1 MIGFEPLSLVVAT
14 YLVMV
19 NVLVGSCRYGGNR
32 VWMLSDLDRIGRGGW
47 SLLKVT

>member
-1 MIGFEPLSLVVAT
+1 MTGSEPLSLVVAT

-19 NVLVGSCRYGGNR
+19 KALVGFCRYGGNR
-32 VWMLSDLDRIGRGGW
+32 VWMVSDLDRIGELGW

>member
-19 NVLVGSCRYGGNR
+19 NVLVGSCRYGATA
-32 VWMLSDLDRIGRGGW
+32 SGW
-47 SLLKVT
+47 FLT